1 MSKSTMLS
9 GTIKKVIIFALI
21 VIIAF
26 VGISFAIGKLYPI
39 EYEDYVSKYSKEYGV
54 DETLV
59 YAVIKTESN
68 FDPEAVSS
76 VNAKGLMQLTEDT
89 FNLVRDKMGYIGY
102 EYSYKDIFNPEVNIK
117 YGTYLLSLLLKKY
130 DNDEATALCAYNV
143 GQGTVAKWL
152 ETASSSDHKKLDSI
166 PSASIENYVN
176 KVLRNKDIYKFR
188 LGK

>member
-9 GTIKKVIIFALI
+9 GTIKKVIIFVLVVI
-21 VIIAF
+21 VAF

-39 EYEDYVSKYSKEYGV
+39 EFEDYVSKYSNEYGV
-54 DETLV
+54 DETLF

-89 FNLVRDKMGYIGY
+89 FNWVRDKMGVEGY
-102 EYSYKDIFNPEVNIK
+102 LYTYNDIFTPEVNIK
-117 YGTYLLSLLLKKY
+117 YGTYLLSILIEEY
-130 DNDEATALCAYNV
+130 DKDEATALCAYNA
-143 GQGTVAKWL
+143 GRGTVNKWL
-152 ETASSSDHKKLDSI
+152 GTASSSNGKKLDAI
-166 PSASIENYVN
+166 PSASIESYVN